1 MREDFREKS
10 QNRVDGLVI
19 PKNNNNNNKDAR

>member
-1 MREDFREKS
+1 MCEDFREKS

-19 PKNNNNNNKDAR
+19 SKNNNNNKDAR